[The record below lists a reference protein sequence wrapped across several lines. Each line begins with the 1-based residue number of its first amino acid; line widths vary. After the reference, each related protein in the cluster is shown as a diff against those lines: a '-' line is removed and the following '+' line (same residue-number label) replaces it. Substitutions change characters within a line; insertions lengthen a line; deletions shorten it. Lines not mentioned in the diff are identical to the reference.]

1 MNYGFNP
8 AVNQNFQYA
17 MNSVPFAGGM
27 SAPQVQQQAP
37 INFAGGEEVQIPE
50 EKKGLSLGK
59 LLLFAGATVAAI
71 GTHKTYQLGK
81 EFKALQGAEGS
92 KIAKEAEYKFGAN
105 FLHNCN
111 PLNWFGNAKTAEALG
126 KSEGFTKLGE
136 TGKFFQKGND
146 VFQVSGKNVRSLD
159 GKLSEEVTEIANK
172 AKNAEGEV
180 KPEVKPEVAPK
191 VELTKEE
198 KALAKQ
204 YKTIKTENEKI
215 QEALTK
221 IDDKK
226 SVEYTSLKE
235 KLSKNIETLKSEEM
249 VSLRG
254 KLKEIK
260 VQNTK
265 PSTEPVTLVNAE
277 GKSMT
282 IHTPESRKA
291 GLAKVKKEQLANP
304 NSSFDTK
311 KFETETQKTID
322 ETVKKE
328 TSLIDGKNTKNIK
341 AHEVIDTKIAEFEK
355 EIATLQKRTGMSLQI
370 RDLQDKI
377 AILNGLKKE
386 KYPVKAKK

>member
-50 EKKGLSLGK
+50 EKKGFSLGK
-59 LLLFAGATVAAI
+59 ILLLAGATVAAV
-71 GTHKTYQLGK
+71 GAHKTYQLGK
-81 EFKALQGAEGS
+81 EFKALQEGS

-111 PLNWFGNAKTAEALG
+111 PVNWFGNAKTAEALG

-172 AKNAEGEV
+172 AKNVEGEV
-180 KPEVKPEVAPK
+180 KPEVKPEVTPK

-198 KALAKQ
+198 RILANQ
-204 YKTIKTENEKI
+204 YKNIKTENAKI
-215 QEALTK
+215 QEAMSK
-221 IDDKK
+221 ITDKN

-235 KLSKNIETLKSEEM
+235 KLSKNIETLKSDEM
-249 VSLRG
+249 VAI
-254 KLKEIK
+254 KTKVKEIK

-291 GLAKVKKEQLANP
+291 NLEKVKKQQLANP

-311 KFETETQKTID
+311 KFEDETKKVID

-328 TSLIDGKNTKNIK
+328 TSLVAGKNTKNIK
-341 AHEVIDTKIAEFEK
+341 AHEVIDAKITEFEK

-377 AILNGLKKE
+377 ATLENLKKIQ
-386 KYPVKAKK
+386 YPVKAK